1 MDRRPRYSASLALHL
16 AATGVACIFGGEA
29 LCLLGPTA
37 YERQIHMVCH
47 GILYS
52 GVGLVVTGAAVHWM
66 TLARKDEDV

>member
-1 MDRRPRYSASLALHL
+1 
-16 AATGVACIFGGEA
+16 VACIFGGEA